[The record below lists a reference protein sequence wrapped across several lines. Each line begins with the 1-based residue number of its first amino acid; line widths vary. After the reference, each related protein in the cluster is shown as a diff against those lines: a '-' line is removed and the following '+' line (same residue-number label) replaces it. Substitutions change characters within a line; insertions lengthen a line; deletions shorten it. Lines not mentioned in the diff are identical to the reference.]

1 MSLGFSE
8 EGAEGIGG
16 NGLEIVK
23 IMMN

>member
-1 MSLGFSE
+1 MRLEFSE

-23 IMMN
+23 TMMN